1 MFINSNLNL
10 NFQLQFLLNNKYH
23 NVFPYEH
30 KSFQHEQ
37 QQFLNDPK
45 YKTELCKKFSDTGM
59 CPYGSKCRFA
69 HGKGELISKM
79 LNSNYKKKPCKTFNE
94 NGFCPY
100 GSRCSFKH
108 SERSLREVK
117 LPFYYV
123 NVYIKNTIEPTHKR
137 LTIFESIIN
146 SNSSYQKNDLFHNH
160 CTHSSSTST
169 STISNEESGD
179 EEVNVKK
186 NKILNFCENALKN
199 NDNNNI
205 NHR

>member
-10 NFQLQFLLNNKYH
+10 NFQLQFLLNNKH
-23 NVFPYEH
+23 HKAFTHEH
-30 KSFQHEQ
+30 KSFQQEQ
-37 QQFLNDPK
+37 QSMNDPK
-45 YKTELCKKFSDTGM
+45 YKTELCKKFSDTGT

-108 SERSLREVK
+108 SERSLKEIK

-123 NVYIKNTIEPTHKR
+123 NVHIKNIIEPTHKR
-137 LTIFESIIN
+137 LTIFESISN
-146 SNSSYQKNDLFHNH
+146 SNNIHKNNDLFQNN
-160 CTHSSSTST
+160 CIHSSSTST

-179 EEVNVKK
+179 EEVNEKK
-186 NKILNFCENALKN
+186 KKILNCCENALN
-199 NDNNNI
+199 ANDNNNI
-205 NHR
+205 N